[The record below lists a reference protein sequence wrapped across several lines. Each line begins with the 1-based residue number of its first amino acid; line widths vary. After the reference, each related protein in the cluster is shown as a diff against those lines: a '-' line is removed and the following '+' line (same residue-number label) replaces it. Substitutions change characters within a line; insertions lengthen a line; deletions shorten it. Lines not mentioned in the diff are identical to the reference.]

1 METHSH
7 ALLFLKYVSV
17 ISDVYLQV
25 RLDSESAAEVVFTLQ
40 QNAIHLKQ
48 SLKFAKFL
56 IELINI
62 NSEVVSVHIFAWQ
75 ELVHLPLRVLYGK
88 FFCYR
93 C

>member
-7 ALLFLKYVSV
+7 ALLCLKYVPV
-17 ISDVYLQV
+17 INDVYLQV

-56 IELINI
+56 NELINR
-62 NSEVVSVHIFAWQ
+62 NSEVVSGHICMARTCTFAF
-75 ELVHLPLRVLYGK
+75 EGLIIMEVILL
-88 FFCYR
+88 
-93 C
+93 

>member
-7 ALLFLKYVSV
+7 ALLLLKYVPV
-17 ISDVYLQV
+17 INDIYLQV

-56 IELINI
+56 IELINR
-62 NSEVVSVHIFAWQ
+62 NSEVVSAHICMARTCTFAFEGPIWK
-75 ELVHLPLRVLYGK
+75 VLLL
-88 FFCYR
+88 
-93 C
+93 